1 MALVTAN
8 NENFY
13 ELIEKEGTVGI
24 LGTVVRI
31 LQASGTG
38 IETDCRGVS

>member
-13 ELIEKEGTVGI
+13 ELIEKKEPLWNSGLRGADT
-24 LGTVVRI
+24 
-31 LQASGTG
+31 ASAWH
-38 IETDCRGVS
+38 RF

>member
-13 ELIEKEGTVGI
+13 ELIEKEGTVMVWKRS
-24 LGTVVRI
+24 L
-31 LQASGTG
+31 A
-38 IETDCRGVS
+38 